1 MLLEVAFVHAPKFNA
16 PVPGQAV
23 QFF

>member
-1 MLLEVAFVHAPKFNA
+1 MLLEVAFIHAPEFNTTA
-16 PVPGQAV
+16 PCQAV